1 MISDASRMTTLK
13 ELASEYWANRPMEL
27 AAALSYYTL
36 LSLAPLIL
44 VAVAVAGLIF
54 ERATVEGKIVTEI
67 RLLVGVEGSEVVQT
81 VLRHASDPEKSAHSV
96 VIGIAV
102 LLLGATTVFVQLQSS
117 LNRIWKVEERTHAS
131 MLWVLVK
138 ERLLSLA
145 MVLAVGFL
153 LLVSLLVSAGVAA
166 FGETTLGGLSDVVL
180 VLEGLNVLVS
190 LVVVTLLFAM
200 IFKVMPDAPV
210 AWRDVWVGAV
220 ITAVLSN
227 WRCRCRAPRLIVLLM
242 YGNTSTGNVILVT
255 VDSDGTGRRHACA
268 GELQRYRLVR
278 LGLHLAGQD
287 VRSQPVGAGEWL
299 ERCLPGLDQWWR
311 HLDHDIGGT
320 EQSCRRQLPVPGAGH
335 GCRRQHFNRQRHF
348 GYGGRHG
355 ASRTRRPDAGSSD
368 GYRYCR

>member
-1 MISDASRMTTLK
+1 MHPEPAHQGQQKAPISDASRMTTLK
-13 ELASEYWANRPMEL
+13 ELAREYWANRPMEL

-36 LSLAPLIL
+36 LSLAPLVL
-44 VAVAVAGLIF
+44 MAVAVAGLIF

-117 LNRIWKVEERTHAS
+117 LNRIWNVEENPQAS

-153 LLVSLLVSAGVAA
+153 LLVSLLVSAAVAA
-166 FGETTLGGLSDVVL
+166 FGETALGGLSDAVI
-180 VLEGLNVLVS
+180 VLEALNVLVS

-220 ITAVLSN
+220 ITAVLFTIGKSLIGLYLGRTSIGSPYGAAGSLVVMTV
-227 WRCRCRAPRLIVLLM
+227 WVFYASMIVFFGAELTYFRSKRRRRAP
-242 YGNTSTGNVILVT
+242 
-255 VDSDGTGRRHACA
+255 
-268 GELQRYRLVR
+268 E
-278 LGLHLAGQD
+278 
-287 VRSQPVGAGEWL
+287 
-299 ERCLPGLDQWWR
+299 
-311 HLDHDIGGT
+311 
-320 EQSCRRQLPVPGAGH
+320 
-335 GCRRQHFNRQRHF
+335 
-348 GYGGRHG
+348 
-355 ASRTRRPDAGSSD
+355 
-368 GYRYCR
+368 

>member
-1 MISDASRMTTLK
+1 MHPETAHQGQQKAPISDASRMTTLK
-13 ELASEYWANRPMEL
+13 ELAREYWANRPMEL

-36 LSLAPLIL
+36 LSLAPLVL
-44 VAVAVAGLIF
+44 MAVAVAGLIF

-117 LNRIWKVEERTHAS
+117 LNRIWKVEESAHAS

-153 LLVSLLVSAGVAA
+153 LLVSLLVSAAVAA
-166 FGETTLGGLSDVVL
+166 FGETALGGLSDAVV
-180 VLEGLNVLVS
+180 VLEGLNLLVS

-210 AWRDVWVGAV
+210 AWRDVWVGAI
-220 ITAVLSN
+220 ITAVLFTIGKS
-227 WRCRCRAPRLIVLLM
+227 LIGLYLGRTSIGSP
-242 YGNTSTGNVILVT
+242 YG
-255 VDSDGTGRRHACA
+255 A
-268 GELQRYRLVR
+268 
-278 LGLHLAGQD
+278 
-287 VRSQPVGAGEWL
+287 
-299 ERCLPGLDQWWR
+299 
-311 HLDHDIGGT
+311 
-320 EQSCRRQLPVPGAGH
+320 
-335 GCRRQHFNRQRHF
+335 
-348 GYGGRHG
+348 
-355 ASRTRRPDAGSSD
+355 AGSLVVMTVWVFYASMIVFF
-368 GYRYCR
+368 GAELTYFRSRRSRR